1 MVIDI
6 DKSSEGEWFTFF
18 ESRIG
23 EDGKVVYD
31 EPKKDAGRV
40 CIRSIVPFIEEK
52 QGQRKRKYEFV
63 LNPVA
68 RSMERVG
75 YYDEIPPEQAKQEQA
90 DLWDYAI
97 TGLEGFYDKN
107 HKEITCTRENKVKLM
122 KLSVFD
128 RFVARCLQLLGSAT
142 AEAKEAEEK
151 NSQAG

>member
-40 CIRSIVPFIEEK
+40 CIRSIGPFIEEK
-52 QGQRKRKYEFV
+52 QGQRNRKYEFV
-63 LNPVA
+63 LNPQTRA
-68 RSMERVG
+68 MERVG
-75 YYDEIPPEQAKQEQA
+75 YYDEIPPEQAKNEQG

-107 HKEITCTRENKVKLM
+107 GKEITATRENKIKLM
-122 KLSVFD
+122 ALPLFD
-128 RFVARCLQLLGSAT
+128 RFIARCLQLLGSAET
-142 AEAKEAEEK
+142 QAKEDEAK
-151 NSQAG
+151 N